1 MNRPQNTILSPLNKT
16 PSHQL
21 EQAQLRCPRAPSAS
35 NAWRGSQWAL
45 CFCPDTPS
53 CFKGSAQILLE
64 LQGLRPRSLQPAS
77 GCPLTM
83 QWLGVGRLC
92 ISAHPLEKSAK
103 DHEDP
108 EVVHFLGTL
117 GAWAPGEDL
126 PTSSMH
132 TKIEDR
138 RRRGG
143 GGRHSPG
150 WTGAVTWCN
159 HIARLS
165 SKGVITTYILTGS
178 E

>member
-1 MNRPQNTILSPLNKT
+1 ML
-16 PSHQL
+16 
-21 EQAQLRCPRAPSAS
+21 S
-35 NAWRGSQWAL
+35 NARQGGQWAP

-53 CFKGSAQILLE
+53 CSKGSAQILQE
-64 LQGLRPRSLQPAS
+64 LQGLRLRSLQPAS

-83 QWLGVGRLC
+83 QRLGVGGLC

-103 DHEDP
+103 DHQGP
-108 EVVHFLGTL
+108 EVGHLLETL
-117 GAWAPGEDL
+117 GSWAPEEDL

-150 WTGAVTWCN
+150 WTAVTW
-159 HIARLS
+159 
-165 SKGVITTYILTGS
+165 GPWVW
-178 E
+178 EEP